1 MATQPEQQNSG
12 RRFFDLT
19 INVQT
24 LLLSVAAPVA
34 GVAVAWFSLVGRVQQ
49 LEDHVKQL
57 EATVAQQRSDVKD
70 SLRELSAAVEKTNGK
85 IDYLTQ
91 QLYLNT
97 AGTRPDTKG
106 WAR

>member
-1 MATQPEQQNSG
+1 MK
-12 RRFFDLT
+12 
-19 INVQT
+19 INVQS
-24 LLLSVAAPVA
+24 LIVSVG
-34 GVAVAWFSLVGRVQQ
+34 GVAIGTAIAWFSLVGRVQT

-91 QLYLNT
+91 QLYLNA

>member
-1 MATQPEQQNSG
+1 M
-12 RRFFDLT
+12 T
-19 INVQT
+19 INVQS
-24 LLLSVAAPVA
+24 LLISVGGIAIGAT
-34 GVAVAWFSLVGRVQQ
+34 VAWFSLVGRVQA

-57 EATVAQQRSDVKD
+57 EVSLAQQRGDVKD
-70 SLRELSAAVEKTNGK
+70 SIGELKAAVEKTNGK
-85 IDYLTQ
+85 IDALTQ

>member
-1 MATQPEQQNSG
+1 MSTPNPPA
-12 RRFFDLT
+12 RRFFDVT
-19 INVQT
+19 VNVQS
-24 LLLSVAAPVA
+24 LLISVG
-34 GVAVAWFSLVGRVQQ
+34 GVAIGATVAWFSLVGRVQQ

-70 SLRELSAAVEKTNGK
+70 SLRDLAGAVEKTNGK
-85 IDYLTQ
+85 IDALTQ

-97 AGTRPDTKG
+97 AGMRPDTKG